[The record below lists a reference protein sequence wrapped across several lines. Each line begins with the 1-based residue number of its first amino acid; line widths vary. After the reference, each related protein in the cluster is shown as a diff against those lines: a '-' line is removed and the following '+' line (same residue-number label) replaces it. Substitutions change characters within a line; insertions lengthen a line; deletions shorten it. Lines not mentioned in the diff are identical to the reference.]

1 MKVDPTLIEK
11 LESELRNRYCTITQ
25 KGKKQVKK
33 KKKKTKVLYTK
44 KTKYKQN
51 GGDTSIATSKRQ
63 YHRCRKD

>member
-33 KKKKTKVLYTK
+33 KKKKTKFLYTK
-44 KTKYKQN
+44 KKK
-51 GGDTSIATSKRQ
+51 
-63 YHRCRKD
+63 